1 LCDVDFDKSIAVCKA
16 CRVQETESDAANDSL
31 ERGVRAFHDAGRDLI
46 GIALR
51 SLDEFAPSISL
62 PKFRMLLVL
71 GELGRVPSGR
81 LAAAL
86 GVSASSVTRMAD
98 RLVDEGLVSR
108 AAGEHSR
115 SVVALELTD
124 SGRAT
129 VDRVVS
135 WRHDELRRLL
145 GELEPSALAAATDAL
160 EHFATAASSLYASVK
175 GPVAL

>member
-1 LCDVDFDKSIAVCKA
+1 MLAVCKT
-16 CRVQETESDAANDSL
+16 CSMQDLESAAATDPL
-31 ERGVRAFHDAGRDLI
+31 ERGVRAFHDTGRDLI

-81 LAAAL
+81 LAGAL

-108 AAGEHSR
+108 APGEHSR
-115 SVVALELTD
+115 SVVALELTQA
-124 SGRAT
+124 GHAT

-145 GELEPSALAAATDAL
+145 SGLEPSALAAATDAL
-160 EHFATAASSLYASVK
+160 ERFATAASELYASVK